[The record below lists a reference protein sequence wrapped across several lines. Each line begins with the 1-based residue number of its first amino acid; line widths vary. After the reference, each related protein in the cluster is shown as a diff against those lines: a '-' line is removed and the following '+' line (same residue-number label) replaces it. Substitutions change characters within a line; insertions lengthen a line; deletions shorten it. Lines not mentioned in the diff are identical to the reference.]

1 MNILDKSTAT
11 LEQVFSYLDTLKNN
25 SNPPHFLCRA
35 IVPIIYKEA
44 EKKGVNPV
52 IAMCVVLK
60 EIKVE
65 EI

>member
-25 SNPPHFLCRA
+25 SNPPHYLCKA

-44 EKKGVNPV
+44 EKK
-52 IAMCVVLK
+52 M
-60 EIKVE
+60 
-65 EI
+65 